1 MSLYVLFFLLSQS
14 DCAVA
19 ANSKA
24 QEGHTSWI
32 LEKNSVGD
40 VRLGLTSYQPGNLL
54 SSAVFGRGAMD

>member
-24 QEGHTSWI
+24 QEGQASWI
-32 LEKNSVGD
+32 PAKKKQYRGCEIRVD
-40 VRLGLTSYQPGNLL
+40 VVASMEPCL
-54 SSAVFGRGAMD
+54 VV